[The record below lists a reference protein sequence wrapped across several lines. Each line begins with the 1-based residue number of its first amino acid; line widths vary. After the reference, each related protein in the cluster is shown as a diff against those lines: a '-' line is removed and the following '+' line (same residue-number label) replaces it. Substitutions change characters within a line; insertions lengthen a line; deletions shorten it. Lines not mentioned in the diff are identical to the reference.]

1 MSANLPYSDHEQAS
15 SDNTSDDQGSTPHTA
30 TTSLDESNNLPL
42 AEVFHFDETNE
53 IEDFF
58 SELVTAP
65 NVILDFEAKQQEWPP
80 QSNPF
85 VELINQQKLLSVSDR
100 LYRINKDDQR
110 LLDIIERIE
119 NAGGCT
125 RPLQVLPA
133 QWEVLIDLFEGLF
146 PNFEAV
152 AELLRDY
159 FSLQSVGD
167 NRIHFPPLLLV
178 GDAGIG
184 KTEAARWIA
193 NHLDVPFSIID
204 MASAQTGSALSGSEK
219 FWTNT
224 RTGQVFEAL
233 AYDKFANPIIMLD
246 KIDKTLGDS
255 RFDPFAPLYT
265 LLEPSSAE
273 NFIDLSIGDFGI
285 NASHINWIATA
296 NSLTTIPQPIQTRFT
311 IIEIEKPTLEQAKSI
326 TINIYRRLLAEAK
339 WGELFNSELEESV
352 VDLLASRPPRSVK
365 IALTRALGSA
375 ARHQRDH
382 LILDDLILPKT
393 TAKNGIGFL
402 AVQHSA

>member
-1 MSANLPYSDHEQAS
+1 MSADLPYSDHEHAS
-15 SDNTSDDQGSTPHTA
+15 SDNTSDDQGLAHSA

-42 AEVFHFDETNE
+42 ADVFHFDETDE
-53 IEDFF
+53 TEDFF
-58 SELVTAP
+58 SELITTS
-65 NVILDFEAKQQEWPP
+65 NVILDFESKQQELSP

-85 VELINQQKLLSVSDR
+85 VELINQQKLLSASDR

-110 LLDIIERIE
+110 LLDIIERID

-125 RPLQVLPA
+125 RPLQVLPT

-167 NRIHFPPLLLV
+167 NRIHFPPVLLV
-178 GDAGIG
+178 GEAGIG

-204 MASAQTGSALSGSEK
+204 MASAQTGAALSGSEK

-224 RTGQVFEAL
+224 RTGQVFETL

-246 KIDKTLGDS
+246 EIDKTLGDS

-273 NFIDLSIGDFGI
+273 NFIDLSIGDFSV

-296 NSLTTIPQPIQTRFT
+296 NTLTTIPQPIQTRFT
-311 IIEIEKPTLEQAKSI
+311 IIEIEKPTLQQAHSI
-326 TINIYRRLLAEAK
+326 TQNIYRRLLADAR
-339 WGELFNSELEESV
+339 WGDFFNPELKENIIT
-352 VDLLASRPPRSVK
+352 LLASRPPRSVK
-365 IALTRALGSA
+365 MALTRALGSA
-375 ARHQRDH
+375 VRQQRDH
-382 LILDDLILPKT
+382 IIFEDLILPKIDQ
-393 TAKNGIGFL
+393 KHGIGFM
-402 AVQHSA
+402 AMQQS